1 MPTRIFASLIVFLI
15 LTSCVHNP
23 LDVDLNK
30 VNIASVPGERFE
42 KDLFNISRNDIKKG
56 TIELKNKYGSFF
68 DHYMMNLL
76 KVNNTSDSIYEAR
89 LIAFLNDKDIK
100 GCYAQIKKVYPD
112 EAMNELAPQVND
124 CIKRFHFHFPKRKLP
139 VRFVTVTSGWN
150 YAFAYTDSTLI
161 TSLDM
166 YLGDTS
172 IYYQMLQLPQ
182 FRTRCMNK
190 NYVIP
195 DMIRG
200 WLVTE
205 FDNAE
210 PTNTLLYHTIFYGRI
225 YYAVTALLPDIADT
239 TLMCYTPKQM
249 EYCKEY
255 EKKLWGYFAEKNRLY
270 ETNMKT
276 IQELTSDGPFSG
288 AISKECPPRIAM
300 WVGLQIV
307 RSYMKNNE
315 GATLEK
321 LMEEK
326 DAQKILNRS
335 KYRP

>member
-1 MPTRIFASLIVFLI
+1 MTPRILLSLVVCLI
-15 LTSCVHNP
+15 LTSCKNDP
-23 LDVDLNK
+23 LDVDLSK
-30 VNIASVPGERFE
+30 VNTPPLEMLRLDQDI
-42 KDLFNISRNDIKKG
+42 FNISEENCATATNTLKK
-56 TIELKNKYGSFF
+56 NYGDFY

-76 KVNNTSDSIYEAR
+76 KVNNTNDSLYEKR
-89 LIAFLNDKDIK
+89 LLAFLNDKDIK
-100 GCYAQIKKVYPD
+100 GCYAQVKKVYPKEVLD
-112 EAMNELAPQVND
+112 EMTLTVND
-124 CIKRFHFHFPKRKLP
+124 CIKRFHYHFPKRKLP
-139 VRFVTVTSGWN
+139 TKFVTCMSGWN
-150 YAFAYTDSTLI
+150 YAFAYTDNTLL

-172 IYYQMLQLPQ
+172 IYYQMLQLPA

-200 WLVTE
+200 WMVTE

-225 YYAVTALLPDIADT
+225 YYAVTALMPEISDT
-239 TLMCYTPKQM
+239 TLLCYTPKQM
-249 EYCKEY
+249 AYCKQY

-276 IQELTSDGPFSG
+276 IQELTSDGPFSA

-321 LMEEK
+321 LLEEK